1 MNPLLRLIKNDRDDK
16 DAPAPDALE
25 LIHADHEEVSAYFKT
40 ALDDATPSA
49 AKKAA
54 IANACFALTVHAKME
69 ETIFYPAL
77 RKAGKSKEKDSVLE
91 AAEEHACVK
100 ELVAKIKRITGR
112 DETLEAK
119 VTVLKELVEH
129 HVKEEESEMFD
140 EARKVLGK
148 KLQALGEEMQ
158 RFKERAGASSAQARG
173 RKKRSTAATGS
184 TSRKSATNKSTA
196 KKRA

>member
-1 MNPLLRLIKNDRDDK
+1 MNTLSRLLQTNREEAEDPKLN
-16 DAPAPDALE
+16 ALD
-25 LIHADHEEVSAYFKT
+25 LIHTDHEEVSALFKT
-40 ALDDATPSA
+40 ALDDSTPSA

-54 IANACFALTVHAKME
+54 IAKVCAALTAHAKME
-69 ETIFYPAL
+69 EKIFYPAL

-100 ELVAKIKRITGR
+100 DLIAKIKRITGR

-140 EARKVLGK
+140 EARKVLGP
-148 KLQALGEEMQ
+148 KLDALGEEMR
-158 RFKERAGASSAQARG
+158 RFKQRA
-173 RKKRSTAATGS
+173 AATS
-184 TSRKSATNKSTA
+184 
-196 KKRA
+196 KKRAPVKARR